1 MKYFV
6 ESYGCTMNYGE
17 GEQHARR
24 MESLGHERAGTV
36 DDADIVI
43 LNTCTVVDT
52 TEKVARKTCSLVC
65 AWGPSIAEQVMIAAS
80 A

>member
-17 GEQHARR
+17 GDQLSKKMR
-24 MESLGHERAGTV
+24 SLGHSPVASADE
-36 DDADIVI
+36 ADIVV

-52 TEKVARKTCSLVC
+52 TEKR
-65 AWGPSIAEQVMIAAS
+65 MI
-80 A
+80 